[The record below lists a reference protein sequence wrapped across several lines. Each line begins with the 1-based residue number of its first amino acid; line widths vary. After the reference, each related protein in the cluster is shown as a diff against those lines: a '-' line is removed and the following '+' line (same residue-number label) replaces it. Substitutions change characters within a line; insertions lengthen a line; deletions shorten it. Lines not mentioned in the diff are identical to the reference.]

1 MGSRVCT
8 SLESCL
14 EGISAAR
21 AGEVLTVRLEEGQE
35 LPCLAVSCVEGGRWF
50 TCSLRGNDGLFFL
63 VEDEITE
70 EKSFLA
76 YIEKEL
82 APEQMLLSLEA
93 VRSAAGIFYEYRGDV
108 QQCAEWIHEWEAE
121 Y

>member
-63 VEDEITE
+63 VE
-70 EKSFLA
+70 KSFLA

-82 APEQMLLSLEA
+82 DPEQMLLSLEA
-93 VRSAAGIFYEYRGDV
+93 VRSAAGIFFEYRGDV
-108 QQCAEWIHEWEAE
+108 QRCAEWIHEWGAE